1 MKEKE
6 TLEDQNNENDNNV
19 KKTEVDN
26 GKGKP
31 FRSQRDNKEK
41 PASACNVTSMII
53 ALCAAGY
60 PVDTFAPKGEQPED
74 ALMRFIYSDA
84 ATLKRWEQI
93 DPKKETPPNQWHA
106 VLAYGAGRFLKSFG
120 FDPAA
125 VTFREAV
132 SAADI
137 VEAITFGGA
146 AVVSGVFQQNGKPL
160 NHVVALT
167 GYGNDEKGFYFIIDD
182 PWGDYRA
189 DYKNHNGKGVKMPMA
204 DFVRIMKPQSSAKTK
219 WAHIIKRFEK

>member
-6 TLEDQNNENDNNV
+6 TLEDQNNDNDNNI
-19 KKTEVDN
+19 KKIEIDN

-53 ALCAAGY
+53 ALCAAGW

-74 ALMRFIYSDA
+74 ALMRFIYSDP

-106 VLAYGAGRFLKSFG
+106 VLAYGAGRFLKTFG
-120 FDPAA
+120 FDPAT
-125 VTFREAV
+125 VTFRTDV
-132 SAADI
+132 SVEEIIAAI
-137 VEAITFGGA
+137 KAGGA
-146 AVVSGVFQQNGKPL
+146 AVVSGQFSQNGKPL
-160 NHVVALT
+160 HHIVAAV
-167 GYGNDEKGFYFIIDD
+167 GFGEDKDGFYFIIDD
-182 PWGDYRA
+182 PWGNHKT
-189 DYKNHNGKGVKMPMA
+189 DYKDYNGKGVKIYLP
-204 DFVRIMKPQSSAKTK
+204 DFNRIMKPLNASKK
-219 WAHIIKRFEK
+219 WAHIIKRFER

>member
-6 TLEDQNNENDNNV
+6 TLEDQNNDNDINV

-26 GKGKP
+26 GAGKP

-41 PASACNVTSMII
+41 PSSACNVTSMII

-74 ALMRFIYSDA
+74 ALMRFIYSDP

-93 DPKKETPPNQWHA
+93 DPKKETPPNQWHT

-120 FDPAA
+120 LDPAA

-132 SAADI
+132 SIEEI
-137 VEAITFGGA
+137 VNAIDNGGA
-146 AVVSGVFQQNGKPL
+146 AVISGQFSQNGKPL
-160 NHVVALT
+160 HHIVAAV
-167 GYGNDEKGFYFIIDD
+167 GYGEDKDGFYIIIDD
-182 PWGDYRA
+182 PWGNHKT
-189 DYKNHNGKGVKMPMA
+189 DYKDHNGKGVKMYLS
-204 DFVRIMKPQSSAKTK
+204 DFNRIMKPLNAAKK
-219 WAHIIKRFEK
+219 WAHIIRRFEK